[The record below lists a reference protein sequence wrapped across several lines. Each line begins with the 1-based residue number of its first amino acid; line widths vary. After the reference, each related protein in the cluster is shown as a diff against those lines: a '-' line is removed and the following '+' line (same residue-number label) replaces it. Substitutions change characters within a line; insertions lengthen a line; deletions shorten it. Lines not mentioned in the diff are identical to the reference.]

1 MYKTLKNNWA
11 LFIGFAILATAHGFQ
26 GNLLG
31 VRAVIEEFNYL
42 AVGALF
48 SGYFLGYFIGAFYC
62 PKLINSVGHIR
73 TFSAFASLA
82 SLSALIHVT
91 FVNPYVWIFG
101 RFLTGFS
108 MIAIFIVTESW
119 LNDRATNRNRG
130 QILSLYMI
138 ITYVAFATGN
148 LLLNVSSPTKYEP
161 FILISVLFSIA
172 LVPILL
178 AKKKP
183 PKFKKTASMNIKEL
197 YRISPFGSFAMLCTG
212 FIYSAVLT
220 LASVY
225 AANMNL
231 TIYEISILL
240 TLIVAAGA
248 IFQWPIG
255 YISDRMDRRKVIIA
269 SGILAIIFCILAILF
284 SGTSFSNA
292 FTQNLTKFN
301 YFSTTLEKTKLF
313 LSITLMAGMTLTFF
327 PIILAYVND
336 NITKEKFVAAGSGL
350 NIVFGVGAIFGP
362 ILCSVTMQL
371 LGANGFFVY
380 IILFLT
386 LMVIF
391 GLYRITRSEYEDNP
405 DSSFTPLPKDITP
418 LGIELDPD
426 TGADLSSQENK
437 S

>member
-138 ITYVAFATGN
+138 ITYVAFAAGN

-172 LVPILL
+172 LIPILL

-240 TLIVAAGA
+240 TLIVSAGA

-255 YISDRMDRRKVIIA
+255 YISDRMDRRKVIIV
-269 SGILAIIFCILAILF
+269 SGVLAIIFCILAILF

-362 ILCSVTMQL
+362 ILCSITMQL

-391 GLYRITRSEYEDNP
+391 GIYRITRSEYEENP

>member
-31 VRAVIEEFNYL
+31 VRAVIEKFNYL

-362 ILCSVTMQL
+362 ILCSITMQL

-391 GLYRITRSEYEDNP
+391 GLYRITRSEYEENP